1 MSKKV
6 LVAGAGAAGMCA
18 AIMAARQGASVTL
31 LEKNDIAGKK
41 ISMTGNGRCNLT
53 NEAMS
58 PSCYNLSAR
67 SRMEDFLKRFGVSDT
82 IDFMKSLGVVT
93 QSEEGYIYPLSG
105 QAVTVQNAMFD
116 EVKRLGIEFVGG
128 RQLKKI
134 TPLSEGKGFEVK
146 ASGEVYNADAVII
159 ATGGLSGPK
168 STMSTGDSYYIAK
181 SLGMEVKDTYPALV
195 ALLSDD
201 KDLPKDYGVRMMANV
216 RIKEI
221 EDICEY
227 GEVQI
232 TSKGISGI
240 PVLQLSGR
248 VAQYLGEG
256 CKDSGDK
263 SKAYSSSTGTDK
275 AKGNTVTAVIDFFPT
290 YSDEAF
296 EDMKKEI
303 SGMAAGKTY
312 IQVLDGICNHLIGV
326 MILSRCGIG
335 QETIVKADEID
346 KLGDVID
353 NYRNVSISIK
363 GVSDYASSQVTTGGV
378 SLDDL
383 TDDLESVTTPGVY
396 VVGELAD
403 VDGRCGGYNLQWA
416 FTSGSIAGRAA
427 AR

>member
-18 AIMAARQGASVTL
+18 AIMAARQGADVTL

-67 SRMEDFLKRFGVSDT
+67 DRMGDFLDRFGVSDT
-82 IDFMKSLGVVT
+82 IDFMRSLGVVT

-105 QAVTVQNAMFD
+105 QAVTVQNALFD
-116 EVKRLGIEFVGG
+116 EVKRLGIDYISG

-134 TPLSEGKGFEVK
+134 TPLNEGGFEVK

-181 SLGMEVKDTYPALV
+181 SLGMEVTKTYPALA

-201 KDLPKDYGVRMMANV
+201 KDLPKEYGVRMMANV
-216 RIKEI
+216 RIEEI
-221 EDICEY
+221 EDLCEY

-248 VAQYLGEG
+248 VAQYLDEDEDLAA
-256 CKDSGDK
+256 KDGKPNGAS
-263 SKAYSSSTGTDK
+263 
-275 AKGNTVTAVIDFFPT
+275 VTAVLDFFPS
-290 YSDEAF
+290 YSDDEF
-296 EDMKKEI
+296 ENLKKDI
-303 SGMAAGKTY
+303 SGMAEGKSF

-326 MILSRCGIG
+326 MILGRCGID
-335 QETIVKADEID
+335 QDALVKKDDLD
-346 KLGDVID
+346 KLCSLID
-353 NYRNVSISIK
+353 NYRKVRISIC
-363 GVSDYASSQVTTGGV
+363 GVSDYASSQVTKGGV

-383 TDDLESVTTPGVY
+383 SDDLESLKTPGVY

-416 FTSGSIAGRAA
+416 FTSGSIAGIAA
-427 AR
+427 AVK

>member
-18 AIMAARQGASVTL
+18 AIMAARQGADVTL

-67 SRMEDFLKRFGVSDT
+67 DRMGDFLDRFGVSDT
-82 IDFMKSLGVVT
+82 IDFMRSLGVVT

-105 QAVTVQNAMFD
+105 QAVTVQNALFD
-116 EVKRLGIEFVGG
+116 EVKRLGIDYISG

-134 TPLSEGKGFEVK
+134 TPLNEGGFEVK

-181 SLGMEVKDTYPALV
+181 SLGMEVTKTYPALA

-201 KDLPKDYGVRMMANV
+201 KDLPKEYGVRMMANV
-216 RIKEI
+216 GIEEI
-221 EDICEY
+221 EDLCEY

-248 VAQYLGEG
+248 VAQYLDEDENLTA
-256 CKDSGDK
+256 KDGK
-263 SKAYSSSTGTDK
+263 P
-275 AKGNTVTAVIDFFPT
+275 KGASVTAVLDFFPS
-290 YSDEAF
+290 YSDDEF
-296 EDMKKEI
+296 ENLKKDI
-303 SGMAAGKTY
+303 SGMAEGKSF

-326 MILSRCGIG
+326 MILGRCGID
-335 QETIVKADEID
+335 QDALVKKDDLD
-346 KLGDVID
+346 KLCSLID
-353 NYRNVSISIK
+353 NYRKVRISIC
-363 GVSDYASSQVTTGGV
+363 GVSDYASSQVTKGGV

-383 TDDLESVTTPGVY
+383 SDDLESLKTPGVY

-416 FTSGSIAGRAA
+416 FTSGSIAGIAA
-427 AR
+427 AVK

>member
-18 AIMAARQGASVTL
+18 AIMAARQGADVTL

-67 SRMEDFLKRFGVSDT
+67 DRMGDFLDRFGVSDT
-82 IDFMKSLGVVT
+82 IDFMRSLGVVT

-105 QAVTVQNAMFD
+105 QAVTVQNALFD
-116 EVKRLGIEFVGG
+116 EVKRLGIDYISG

-134 TPLSEGKGFEVK
+134 TPLNEGGFEVK

-181 SLGMEVKDTYPALV
+181 SLGMEVTKTYPALA

-201 KDLPKDYGVRMMANV
+201 KDLPKEYGVRMMANV
-216 RIKEI
+216 RIEEI
-221 EDICEY
+221 EDLCEY

-248 VAQYLGEG
+248 VAQYLDEDVKLTA
-256 CKDSGDK
+256 KDGKPNGAS
-263 SKAYSSSTGTDK
+263 
-275 AKGNTVTAVIDFFPT
+275 VTAVLDFFPS
-290 YSDEAF
+290 YSDDEF
-296 EDMKKEI
+296 ENLKKDI
-303 SGMAAGKTY
+303 SGMAEGKSF

-326 MILSRCGIG
+326 MILGRCGID
-335 QETIVKADEID
+335 QDALVKNDDLD
-346 KLGDVID
+346 KLCSLID
-353 NYRNVSISIK
+353 NYRKVRISIC
-363 GVSDYASSQVTTGGV
+363 GVSDYASSQVTKGGV

-383 TDDLESVTTPGVY
+383 SDDLESLKTPGVY

-416 FTSGSIAGRAA
+416 FTSGSIAGIAA
-427 AR
+427 AVK

>member
-18 AIMAARQGASVTL
+18 AIMAARQGADVTL

-58 PSCYNLSAR
+58 PSCYNLNAQ
-67 SRMEDFLKRFGVSDT
+67 SRMGDFLKRFGVSDT

-105 QAVTVQNAMFD
+105 QAVTVQNALFD
-116 EVKRLGIEFVGG
+116 EAKRLGIEYISG

-134 TPLSEGKGFEVK
+134 TPLGDSKGFEVK
-146 ASGEVYNADAVII
+146 ASGETYAADAVII

-181 SLGMEVKDTYPALV
+181 SLGMEVTKTYPALA

-201 KDLPKDYGVRMMANV
+201 KDLPKEYGVRMMANV
-216 RIKEI
+216 SIEEI
-221 EDICEY
+221 DDLCEY

-248 VAQYLGEG
+248 VAQFLDENKELDAEDNDV
-256 CKDSGDK
+256 KDND
-263 SKAYSSSTGTDK
+263 
-275 AKGNTVTAVIDFFPT
+275 AKQRGNTATAILDFFPA
-290 YSDEAF
+290 YSDDEF
-296 EDMKKEI
+296 ENLKKDI
-303 SGMAAGKTY
+303 SGMAEGKTF
-312 IQVLDGICNHLIGV
+312 IHVLDGICNHLIGA
-326 MILSRCGIG
+326 MILDRCGID
-335 QETIVKADEID
+335 QDAKVKKDDLD
-346 KLGDVID
+346 KLCSVID
-353 NYRNVSISIK
+353 EFRKVRISIC
-363 GVSDYASSQVTTGGV
+363 GVSDYASSQVTKGGV

-383 TDDLESVTTPGVY
+383 SDDLESLKTPGVY
-396 VVGELAD
+396 VVGELTD

-416 FTSGSIAGRAA
+416 FTSGSLAGRAA
-427 AR
+427 ACKN